1 MIEQIRQ
8 QIQMI
13 EESAT
18 QLKTLAKDNS
28 AIRTNAEIIL
38 TFVYLLKFIT
48 PETVKEKN

>member
-8 QIQMI
+8 QIQVI

-18 QLKTLAKDNS
+18 QLKVLAKDNP
-28 AIRTNAEIIL
+28 AIRKNAEIIL

-48 PETVKEKN
+48 PTTVKGDN

>member
-8 QIQMI
+8 QIQVI

-18 QLKTLAKDNS
+18 QLKELAKDNP
-28 AIRTNAEIIL
+28 AIRKNAEIIL

-48 PETVKEKN
+48 PTTVKEDN